1 MAKKSATLFTAP
13 SGKQYKR
20 NQLVTRTLA
29 GIITAKHYKVEGDL
43 VTEHATLEIAAEN
56 YADVERKI
64 KKSGD
69 MLQIISTDE
78 HLYAFP
84 IPEIEEEGSPWIEM
98 TPNAKKIAG
107 GIMAT
112 ITTGYIIKLFDFS
125 KNEWIHEFFSPGKT
139 TPSKTLMRQEFEEV
153 TGEKLPEIFGITSS
167 PVQKTY
173 IISKLDLKRYGMILD
188 ADAATQESNTTN

>member
-1 MAKKSATLFTAP
+1 MP
-13 SGKQYKR
+13 
-20 NQLVTRTLA
+20 

-56 YADVERKI
+56 YADVLHDI
-64 KKSGD
+64 KKVGD
-69 MLQIISTDE
+69 MLQIISKDE

-98 TPNAKKIAG
+98 TPHSKKISG

-112 ITTGYIIKLFDFS
+112 ITTGYIVKVFNFS
-125 KNEWIHEFFSPGKT
+125 ENEWIYEFFSPGKT
-139 TPSKTLMRQEFEEV
+139 KPSKQLIRQEYEET
-153 TGEKLPEIFGITSS
+153 TGEKFSDIFGITFS

-173 IISKLDLKRYGMILD
+173 SISKLDLKRYGMILD
-188 ADAATQESNTTN
+188 GDSESATSTN